1 MSEDTKELVKALVA
15 GFSTS
20 IREEVKLVRD
30 DFKTEIK
37 LVRDDFKE
45 EIKQTEER
53 LMKAMKA
60 QTTILLKVLK
70 TYEAMTEDHDRTLK
84 KIRDSFDPDKK

>member
-20 IREEVKLVRD
+20 IREEV
-30 DFKTEIK
+30 K

-84 KIRDSFDPDKK
+84 KIRDSFDKGKK